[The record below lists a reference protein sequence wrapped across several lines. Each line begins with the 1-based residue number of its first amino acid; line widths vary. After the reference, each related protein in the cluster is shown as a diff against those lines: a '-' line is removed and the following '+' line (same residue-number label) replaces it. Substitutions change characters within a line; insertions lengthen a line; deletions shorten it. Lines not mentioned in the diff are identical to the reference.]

1 MPLHADLEEELEV
14 VRAIYGEDAVQA
26 TESPIGGVALRL
38 CVDLQPRVEQGAA
51 LVSVSL
57 AIDLPED
64 YPAAARP
71 RVSVERSRGLGDAKL
86 RTLMLAAESAITEHG
101 GQDMCCVSQLLA
113 DVSDALDAANDTSEC
128 NICLLECGPGQEVIR
143 TECDHIFHSV
153 CIGRWAA
160 IRFAESEAA
169 AAEST
174 SSARSERDALQR
186 ELAEAVVHETE
197 TGLRADGLQDLVA
210 QRSRR
215 LELERA
221 LMSSDGSENL
231 EVDEDDEE
239 LEEGEEPPTLE
250 QRVERVREAKA
261 ALQQAQTAARKAKG
275 RSGELRKKLQL
286 LEDSLAKEAAGRAF
300 SALPCPVCRVPVKR
314 TLLPADLAA
323 AAGEADVA
331 DGRQG
336 LPAADASIS
345 ALPQELQQRVRRVQQ
360 EHEAILR
367 RRRARDQAL
376 AAQEFSASTQAEV
389 APQVQALPAVVSRSA
404 RNGPDNTT
412 SVTTAIGDQASQTTG
427 PASHG
432 ARVRARG
439 GPASSATPPESSQGT
454 QSSQHN
460 WNGGDTWAWGGQW
473 SDNNWWGGSSGT
485 GWDGDKGDWSGGV
498 GSARGGGRG
507 APAQSSAGGSSA
519 PRRRWGK

>member
-1 MPLHADLEEELEV
+1 M

-26 TESPIGGVALRL
+26 TEAPAEGVALRL

-57 AIDLPED
+57 AIDLPVE
-64 YPAAARP
+64 YPAAADP
-71 RVSVERSRGLGDAKL
+71 RVNVERSRGLGDAKL
-86 RTLMLAAESAITEHG
+86 RTLTLAAESAIKEHG

-143 TECDHIFHSV
+143 TECDHIFHSR

-169 AAEST
+169 AEEST

-197 TGLRADGLQDLVA
+197 SGLRADGLQDLVA

-231 EVDEDDEE
+231 EVEEDDEE
-239 LEEGEEPPTLE
+239 LEDGEEPPTLE
-250 QRVERVREAKA
+250 QRAERVREAKA

-275 RSGELRKKLQL
+275 RSGELRRKLQL
-286 LEDSLAKEAAGRAF
+286 LEDSLAEEAAGRALA
-300 SALPCPVCRVPVKR
+300 ALPCPVCRASVER
-314 TLLPADLAA
+314 TMLPADLAA
-323 AAGEADVA
+323 AAGEADVV
-331 DGRQG
+331 DGRRG
-336 LPAADASIS
+336 LPVADTSVS

-360 EHEAILR
+360 DQEAILR
-367 RRRARDQAL
+367 ARRARDQAL
-376 AAQEFSASTQAEV
+376 AAQEVSASTQAEV
-389 APQVQALPAVVSRSA
+389 APQVEALPTAESGSVA
-404 RNGPDNTT
+404 DGPDDTAA
-412 SVTTAIGDQASQTTG
+412 VTTAIGDQVSQTTG
-427 PASHG
+427 PASRGG
-432 ARVRARG
+432 ANARRSRARG
-439 GPASSATPPESSQGT
+439 GPASNATPPESSQGT
-454 QSSQHN
+454 QASQHEWSGAN
-460 WNGGDTWAWGGQW
+460 NWAWDGQW
-473 SDNNWWGGSSGT
+473 SDNNWWGGSSGA
-485 GWDGDKGDWSGGV
+485 GWDGDHGDWSGGA
-498 GSARGGGRG
+498 GSARGRGRG
-507 APAQSSAGGSSA
+507 ASAQSAGGNTA
-519 PRRRWGK
+519 PRGRWRK